1 MSFTT
6 KGKVFEKGQITEGV
20 SASGTTWQRMTL
32 VIDVQYSNFSKKV
45 AFQVMTGN
53 VPSVMAFNIG
63 DSVEVGWDIS
73 SREYTNKD
81 GVRSWF
87 TQADLRSIKA
97 ADGVPASTAP
107 AAPAEQRVPLYQQA
121 ETIKPVDQDLPF

>member
-1 MSFTT
+1 MSFVT
-6 KGKVFEKGQITEGV
+6 KGKVYEKGPISEGV

-53 VPSVMAFNIG
+53 VPGVMAFNIG

-87 TQADLRSIKA
+87 TQADLRSIRA
-97 ADGVPASTAP
+97 VDGVPASVAP
-107 AAPAEQRVPLYQQA
+107 AAPAEQRVPLYAQA